1 MKAKMISRFL
11 FSYYYEGK
19 WWSLEIPA
27 YSREDALGIVQK
39 LPLAKFDG
47 QLFFE
52 FKLSPSFVVKY
63 FQKFFLL
70 AKKLINY

>member
-47 QLFFE
+47 QLFLE
-52 FKLSPSFVVKY
+52 FKVSPSFVVRF
-63 FQKFFLL
+63 FQKLFGLWKNL
-70 AKKLINY
+70 